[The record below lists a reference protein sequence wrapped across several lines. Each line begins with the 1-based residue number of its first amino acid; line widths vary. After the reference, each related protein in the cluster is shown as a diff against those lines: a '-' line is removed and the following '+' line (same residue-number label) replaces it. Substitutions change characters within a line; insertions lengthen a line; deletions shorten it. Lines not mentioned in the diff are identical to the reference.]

1 MFQSYYAGDDVGVF
15 IHEEF
20 HHLILSERGAKNSFY
35 ICIERERVRERE
47 RETQHVFSCLAC
59 VHVE

>member
-20 HHLILSERGAKNSFY
+20 HHLILSEGGAKNSFY
-35 ICIERERVRERE
+35 IICIERERE
-47 RETQHVFSCLAC
+47 RETQQN
-59 VHVE
+59 VE

>member
-35 ICIERERVRERE
+35 IICIERERER
-47 RETQHVFSCLAC
+47 RSKMWNRNNVYSWCLY
-59 VHVE
+59 

>member
-20 HHLILSERGAKNSFY
+20 HHLILSERGAKNSFLY
-35 ICIERERVRERE
+35 YMYRERE
-47 RETQHVFSCLAC
+47 RETQQN
-59 VHVE
+59 VE